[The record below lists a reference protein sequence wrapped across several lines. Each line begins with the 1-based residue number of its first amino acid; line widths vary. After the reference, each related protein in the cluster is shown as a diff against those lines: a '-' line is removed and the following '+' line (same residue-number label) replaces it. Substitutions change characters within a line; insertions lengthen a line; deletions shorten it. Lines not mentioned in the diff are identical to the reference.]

1 MVKWRQGPRRR
12 RRIRARMDA
21 ARLLRD
27 HPGPLMNLLGETVI
41 DLYEEIMMMR
51 LRREQEQYLVVE
63 YVMRLDLAISHGGD
77 EFRWYRDTN
86 LDTVDLAVVAST
98 VWCCLNGRHGLDYT
112 NLEVLQAKLRSDGP
126 RIAGGILY
134 RTRKQAAAFRYWN
147 LEK

>member
-1 MVKWRQGPRRR
+1 
-12 RRIRARMDA
+12 
-21 ARLLRD
+21 
-27 HPGPLMNLLGETVI
+27 MNLLGETVI

-98 VWCCLNGRHGLDYT
+98 VWCCLNGRHRLDYT

-134 RTRKQAAAFRYWN
+134 RTRKQASAFRYWN